1 MTKKIEFNEENYLGY
16 NFFIQKKLD
25 YAFDPKRNVLI
36 FLHENSSFLN
46 GVINFVKTEVGY
58 KLRFKNSSA
67 IILELLDNN
76 VWITMEDQFYDMP

>member
-1 MTKKIEFNEENYLGY
+1 MTKKINFNEGNYLGY
-16 NFFIQKKLD
+16 NFYIQTGLD

-36 FLHENSSFLN
+36 FLHEEGSFLS
-46 GVINFVKTEVGY
+46 GIINFIETEEGY

-76 VWITMEDQFYDMP
+76 VWITMEDQLLP